1 VSPRN
6 HRIESPCI
14 NDCIIDPGSDLCIG
28 CYRTLDEIAE
38 WGSMPAEE
46 RLAVLDAARRRRTAA
61 END

>member
-1 VSPRN
+1 MSSHDR
-6 HRIESPCI
+6 RIESPCI
-14 NDCIIDPGSDLCIG
+14 NDCIIDSASDLCLG

-46 RLAVLDAARRRRTAA
+46 RRAVLDAARRRRTAA